1 MRISDWSSD
10 VCSSDLKFGVTPD
23 LVGDV
28 LALMGDSVDN
38 VPGVRGVGPK
48 TATKLIQE
56 YGNLPGALDGAA
68 TMKVS
73 KLRDNLI
80 EHRSMAELSRVL
92 VDLKRDSPT
101 PAAPPELQPG
111 ARTAE
116 RRI

>member
-56 YGNLPGALDGAA
+56 YGNLTAALDGAA
-68 TMKVS
+68 TRKAS
-73 KLRDNLI
+73 KMSDHLI
-80 EHRSMAELSRVL
+80 THREMAELSRKL
-92 VDLKRDSPT
+92 
-101 PAAPPELQPG
+101 
-111 ARTAE
+111 E
-116 RRI
+116 RAHERGREVQYETIQVVVVTRKK